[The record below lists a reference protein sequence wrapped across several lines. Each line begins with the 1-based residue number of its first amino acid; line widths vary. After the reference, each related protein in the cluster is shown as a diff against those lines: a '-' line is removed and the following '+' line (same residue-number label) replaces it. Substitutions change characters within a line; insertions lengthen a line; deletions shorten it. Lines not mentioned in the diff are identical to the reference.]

1 MWIKISLGVIRLHAE
16 QDAFFEKLYQDY
28 FGKLTLYAGALLR
41 NQSRAQDMV
50 QDTFHE
56 ALRRIDILMEHPNP
70 GGWLMVTLKNKIRE
84 EERTQRRYML
94 RFLSLNTDLIREPA
108 SQTPDL
114 EEQLADDGPTFLEQI
129 QNALTEEE
137 FLLLKRLTIDRA
149 SHLEVAKEFGISVYA
164 SQKRLERIRKKLAK
178 RFPDIHPRGGS
189 RHGKE

>member
-1 MWIKISLGVIRLHAE
+1 MRTKISLGVIRLHAE

-114 EEQLADDGPTFLEQI
+114 EEHLADDGPTFLEQI

-149 SHLEVAKEFGISVYA
+149 SHLEVAKEFDISVYA